1 MKILKHGHLTYGIL
15 IGCLLLAMPAT
26 VTAATQDEQLRR
38 TMADIALLN
47 SQLAQRKADAAS
59 IRDALTIQFET
70 LQSETRRLWKDG
82 EIKSDK
88 QALENPRIRYNLMLM
103 AEIQAYIERYV
114 QKMGYYRVACD
125 RLSYLYQQADDDL
138 KIVNTL
144 SGMKI
149 DALISQTQ
157 KILNAYLSDAQTLLV
172 HPETLTIEPPEA
184 TLRALKS
191 GGRLASNN
199 GAN

>member
-1 MKILKHGHLTYGIL
+1 
-15 IGCLLLAMPAT
+15 MPST
-26 VTAATQDEQLRR
+26 ITASTQDEQLRR
-38 TMADIALLN
+38 MMADIALLN
-47 SQLAQRKADAAS
+47 NQLAQRKADAAS
-59 IRDALTIQFET
+59 IRDALTVQIEA
-70 LQSETRRLWKDG
+70 LKSETWRLWRDG
-82 EIKSDK
+82 EIKSDE

-103 AEIQAYIERYV
+103 AEIQAYIERYA
-114 QKMGYYRVACD
+114 QKMDYYRVACN

-157 KILNAYLSDAQTLLV
+157 KILDAYLPASQTLVV
-172 HPETLTIEPPEA
+172 HPETLIIDTPEA
-184 TLRALKS
+184 TLRKLKS
-191 GGRLASNN
+191 GRQLASND